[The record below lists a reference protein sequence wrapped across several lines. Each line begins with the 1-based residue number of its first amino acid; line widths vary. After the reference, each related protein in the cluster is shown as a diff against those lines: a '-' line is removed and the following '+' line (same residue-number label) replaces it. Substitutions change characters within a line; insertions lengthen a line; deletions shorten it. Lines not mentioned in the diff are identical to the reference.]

1 MMLGVLGPLEI
12 YQRDHQ
18 PVRVTGHKQRLLLA
32 ILGLRAGEWISTQR
46 LATLLWGD
54 EPPASSA
61 ANLKTYMWELR
72 RVLPEPAGG
81 GRRIESRRGEYRLAA
96 DRAEVDL
103 LRFEDLLA
111 DGRKALT
118 AGDLAAAVEDLTQ
131 ATRLWRGEPLENV
144 ALPATLVAEQ
154 SRLDEQRWSAIEDL
168 HEARLAL
175 GQHAE
180 VVADIGQAVA
190 RQPLRERLWGQ
201 LMIALYRCGRRAEAL
216 DAFGELRRRLDEE
229 LGIRPGPAVAELH
242 QLVLRDDPWL
252 AVPAT
257 HDDAPAAT
265 VPPEC
270 LPPDLTSFAGRD
282 TEIRAIVAL
291 AARQNGSVKAG
302 AVISAI
308 DGMAGIGKTTLAV
321 HVAHR
326 LAPRYPDGQL
336 FVDLH
341 GFTDGIDPTDPH
353 DAIFR
358 LLRQLGLPAE
368 SIPPDPED
376 RVALYRRRL
385 AGTRT
390 LILLDNVAT
399 EDQVRP
405 LLPSVPGCFVL
416 ITSRRRLIEID
427 DLQPLPLDVLPSTDG
442 VTLFHEIVG
451 ATRSA
456 QEPGMAEEVVS
467 LCDGLPLAIRIAG
480 ARLRA
485 RPTWSLAYLADRL
498 RDSRYRLAELETGQ
512 RSVAAAVQVSYK
524 VVTGEQQR
532 LFRLLGLH
540 VGSHIDTYAA
550 AALADID
557 LRDADRLLEALV
569 DANLLQS
576 DGPGRYH
583 LHDLVRH
590 HAAHLAEQQEP
601 EQYRRDATLRLF
613 DYWLVAAAGANDVL
627 SPHRPVEITF
637 THRPPHIPEL
647 RTLEQVQDWFEAQ
660 RPNLLLAI
668 AYSGRH
674 GMDTHTWQLSF
685 AIRNLL
691 RTQGYVD
698 DMLTTQQ
705 AALTAS
711 AGQGDSA
718 FRAEL
723 LATIGLGQWYLGNSE
738 RTIDSFDRALR
749 MFRAIGHQRGEA
761 RVLTTMGLVYWR
773 LGRYQDALDCRTAAD
788 DLAAELDDQ
797 AVWLDAIHLLGLTYW
812 RLGRYRDVLEL
823 HRHALAVADEIGS
836 PRDEAELLNANG
848 LATVR
853 LGRYDTILV
862 DQQRALAIH
871 REHGNLAGQIH
882 TRNIMGMALIRMGR
896 PGEAQE
902 HQKHA
907 LAISRQISDRWGEAH
922 TLNIIGLATADLGDP
937 VTALGTFEQALGIVR
952 RTGDPALECDI
963 LNGLGAAYLA
973 LEKHDEAVEAHRQAL
988 GIAARIGERYE
999 EARAHTGLAAALE
1012 PDPDAA
1018 AHRAAAARLREELGV
1033 PSA

>member
-46 LATLLWGD
+46 LVTLLWGD
-54 EPPASSA
+54 EPPASSG

-96 DRAEVDL
+96 DRSEVDL

-111 DGRKALT
+111 DGRKALSS
-118 AGDLAAAVEDLTQ
+118 GDLAAAVQDLTR
-131 ATRLWRGEPLENV
+131 ATGLWRGEPLENV
-144 ALPATLVAEQ
+144 SLPATLVAEQ

-190 RQPLRERLWGQ
+190 HRPLREHLWGQ

-252 AVPAT
+252 AVPAA
-257 HDDAPAAT
+257 HDDAPTAT

-282 TEIRAIVAL
+282 NEIRAIEEL
-291 AARQNGSVKAG
+291 ARQG
-302 AVISAI
+302 ALISAI

-326 LAPRYPDGQL
+326 LAPRFPDGQL

-341 GFTDGIDPTDPH
+341 GFTEGIDPTDPN

-358 LLRQLGLPAE
+358 LLRQLGVPAE

-416 ITSRRRLIEID
+416 ITSRRRLIGID
-427 DLQPLPLDVLPSTDG
+427 DVQPLPLDVLPATDG
-442 VTLFHEIVG
+442 VALFHEIVG

-456 QEPGMAEEVVS
+456 QEPGMAAEVVS

-498 RDSRYRLAELETGQ
+498 RDSQYRLAELEAGQ

-576 DGPGRYH
+576 DGPGHYH

-613 DYWLVAAAGANDVL
+613 DYWLVAANEANDML
-627 SPHRPVEITF
+627 LPHRPVELTL
-637 THRPPHIPEL
+637 THRPAHLPPL
-647 RTLEQVQDWFEAQ
+647 RTVEQVLDWFEAQ

-668 AYSGRH
+668 SYSGRH

-685 AIRNLL
+685 AIRHLP
-691 RTQGYVD
+691 RRQGYVD

-711 AGQGDSA
+711 ASQGDSA
-718 FRAEL
+718 VRAEL
-723 LATIGLGQWYLGNSE
+723 LATIGLGQWFLGNSE
-738 RTIDSFDRALR
+738 RTVDCFDRALR
-749 MFRAIGHQRGEA
+749 MFRAIGHRHGEA
-761 RVLTTMGLVYWR
+761 QVLTTTGLVYWR
-773 LGRYQDALDCRTAAD
+773 LGRYQDALDCHAAVD
-788 DLAAELDDQ
+788 ELAAELDDRT
-797 AVWLDAIHLLGLTYW
+797 VWLNAVDLLGLIYW
-812 RLGRYRDVLEL
+812 RLGRYLDVLEL
-823 HRHALAVADEIGS
+823 HRQAMAVADEIGS
-836 PRDEAELLNANG
+836 SRDKGDLLNAAG
-848 LATVR
+848 LAAVR
-853 LGRYDTILV
+853 LGRYDTILA
-862 DQQRALAIH
+862 DQQRAMTIH
-871 REHGNLAGQIH
+871 GEHGSLSGQIH
-882 TRNIMGMALIRMGR
+882 THNIMGMALIRLGR
-896 PGEAQE
+896 PAEAQE
-902 HQKHA
+902 HQRHA

-922 TLNIIGLATADLGDP
+922 TLNIVGLATADLGDP
-937 VTALGTFEQALGIVR
+937 ITALGTFEQALGIVR

-963 LNGLGAAYLA
+963 LNGLGAACLA

-988 GIAARIGERYE
+988 GIAERIGERYE
-999 EARAHTGLAAALE
+999 EARAHAGLAAALE
-1012 PDPDAA
+1012 PDADAA

-1033 PSA
+1033 PS